1 MTAGQHVCGF
11 AANATQS
18 SSCEDGFGS
27 ETDDPVTRSFVLLV
41 LVPTVGPLVRYLV
54 LV

>member
-1 MTAGQHVCGF
+1 MTVGQHVCGF
-11 AANATQS
+11 VANATHS
-18 SSCEDGFGS
+18 SPCEDDFGS

-41 LVPTVGPLVRYLV
+41 LVPRVGPLVRYLV